1 LLYINKMSEYSPPN
15 WTEPL
20 SIYNPINF
28 QQTAQS
34 TNGGGGG
41 GSGYLKYPVAQGS
54 QTMKNTLING
64 SFQVQAGQA
73 VSMGGNIVQSGG
85 TPVNPTDL
93 ATKAYV
99 DLNAGTQNLQSVLT
113 AGNTTGNFN
122 IEYADTYGCVFN
134 GLSSEKWVLGVDPNS
149 FTSTASNDLYV
160 AGNAVDNYFRIGN
173 ATGGTFSEV
182 MKVGIDGASAKAV
195 AITGTLSATS
205 ITDSGGSKG
214 TSGQVL
220 TCGGGA
226 TLTWGAGGG
235 GGAGTLDATLALGN
249 TATGTYANISL
260 TDTAVGGSANPI
272 LSLNNTEATTGA
284 VVVDL
289 YKNKTGATSDIVGA
303 LNFYGKDNAG
313 TKVQYGG
320 IESSIT
326 SAGGG
331 GGVDGALDFY
341 SCVNAGKSLVFRMNG
356 ADNENNSF
364 RPLDMNGNNINCSSG
379 SMSLTTATSTGAG
392 TISLV
397 SKTGATAAVQAG
409 GSVQI
414 SALAGSVSTTA
425 TTGIVSSTTTGGI
438 GLTST
443 SGNNTL
449 TATAGSNVMTGL
461 SLSLTAS
468 TNAVI
473 NTPLEYHSGV
483 VSTSIGT
490 QVYTS
495 KYQPILSTTP
505 NTLPVANFNQDGQEV
520 MLINSKGDGNNELTG
535 ITTSNF
541 TITCFEWIVSLNH
554 FIACGYNNN
563 QNRPEVRCATT
574 IENIYDPTGTGSFT
588 FIAFASGTNINNY
601 IWTMC
606 YDPVLFPTTI
616 AIGGEFV
623 ATTTDIYNGAGG
635 LTFPSLVS
643 NFLCIDITTATIA
656 PLSMNDPAQNPYT
669 DIYGTNGAVY
679 TIATYA
685 SANIMGSGNC
695 FIIGGNFTALL
706 SNGGTNLPVGYTAE
720 YIPVGGFT
728 PINLRWIE
736 LFVANGI
743 VNTIATY
750 NANVLVGGEFS
761 AINVGGASG
770 GNPHLAWCADL
781 LTGSFAAVGGG
792 ASPPAPF
799 TPATAVKSG
808 SKTIDNT
815 SAGTFLAY
823 FGELGTSPSFPVYSV
838 NMADLNVYPPVL
850 YKDDFPTT
858 ALAFGANYNS
868 SSTTRELGFIVGY
881 DPLTSSN
888 SYIWDF
894 QTPQY
899 LDLNGAA
906 NLYTTSYDNS
916 IASPLPY
923 FSVSPPTTIAKT
935 QLKLYYFDEI
945 GDGSV
950 VINTTTALPFVS
962 YQSPLNKHITLTLA
976 NRNNFAM
983 GTLTGYGTDDV
994 RIFFYIQNG
1003 ATFSN

>member
-1 LLYINKMSEYSPPN
+1 MSEYSPPN
-15 WTEPL
+15 WIEPL

-28 QQTAQS
+28 KPAQP

-41 GSGYLKYPVAQGS
+41 GSGYLNFPVAQGS
-54 QTMKNTLING
+54 QTMKNTLVNG
-64 SFQVQAGQA
+64 TLQVSAGQS
-73 VSMGGNIVQSGG
+73 VNMGANIVQNAG

-122 IEYADTYGCVFN
+122 IEFADTYGCVYN
-134 GLSSEKWVLGVDPNS
+134 GSGGTEKWVVGVDPNS
-149 FTSTASNDLYV
+149 FTSTETNDLYI
-160 AGNAVDNYFRIGN
+160 AGNALDNYVRIGN

-182 MKVGIDGASAKAV
+182 MEVGISGTSVKEV
-195 AITGTLSATS
+195 NITGTLSATS

-226 TLTWGAGGG
+226 TLTWGAGG

-303 LNFYGKDNAG
+303 LSFYGKDNAG

-320 IESSIT
+320 IESVIT

-331 GGVDGALDFY
+331 GGVDGSLDFY
-341 SCVNAGKSLVFRMNG
+341 SCVNAGKSLVFRLNG

-425 TTGIVSSTTTGGI
+425 TTGIVSSTTAGGI
-438 GLTST
+438 SLTSA

-449 TATAGSNVMTGL
+449 NATTGTNIITGS
-461 SLSLTAS
+461 SLTI
-468 TNAVI
+468 NATTSANI
-473 NTPLEYHSGV
+473 NTPFEYHTGV
-483 VSTSIGT
+483 VSTGIGT

-495 KYQPILSTTP
+495 KYQPYLFTSP
-505 NTLPVANFNQDGQEV
+505 NTLPVANFTQDGQEV
-520 MLINSKGDGNNELTG
+520 MLINSKGDGNNELSAIDTP
-535 ITTSNF
+535 NF
-541 TITCFEWIVSLNH
+541 TITCFEWIVSLTH
-554 FIACGYNNN
+554 YIACGYNHI
-563 QNRPEVRCATT
+563 QGRPEVRCAVNFVDLYGD
-574 IENIYDPTGTGSFT
+574 ITGGAFSY
-588 FIAFASGTNINNY
+588 IAFNTATNVNNY
-601 IWTMC
+601 IWTMR
-606 YDPVLFPTTI
+606 YDPVLFPTTL

-623 ATTTDIYNGAGG
+623 ATTTDLYNASS
-635 LTFPSLVS
+635 TFPSNVS
-643 NFLCIDITTATIA
+643 NFLCINIVSASIV
-656 PLSMNDPAQNPYT
+656 PLDMNDPAQNPYT

-679 TIATYA
+679 TIDTYA
-685 SANIMGSGNC
+685 SAYIMGSGNC
-695 FIIGGNFTALL
+695 FILGGNFTALL

-736 LFVANGI
+736 LFVANNI
-743 VNTIATY
+743 VYTITTH
-750 NANVLVGGEFS
+750 NANVLVGGDFT

-770 GNPHLAWCADL
+770 GNPYLAWCADL

-799 TPATAVKSG
+799 TPATAVRSG

-815 SAGTFLAY
+815 TGGTFLAY

-838 NMADLNVYPPVL
+838 DMADLNTYAPVL
-850 YKDDFPTT
+850 YKSDFPST
-858 ALAFGANYNS
+858 ALAFGANYKS
-868 SSTTRELGFIVGY
+868 SATTRELGFIVGY
-881 DPLTSSN
+881 DPSTSTN
-888 SYIWDF
+888 SYVWDF
-894 QTPQY
+894 QTPQF
-899 LDLNGAA
+899 LDLNGAST
-906 NLYTTSYDNS
+906 LYTTSYDNY

-923 FSVSPPTTIAKT
+923 FSVSPPVSITGT
-935 QLKLYYFDEI
+935 QKKIYYFDEI

-950 VINTTTALPFVS
+950 IITTTTALPFVS
-962 YQSPLNKHITLTLA
+962 YQSPTNKHITLTLA

-983 GTLTGYGTDDV
+983 GTLTGLGTDDV
-994 RIFFYIQNG
+994 RIFFYILNG
-1003 ATFSN
+1003 ATFTN